1 MWRPRQ
7 CSGSCQWR
15 WRAAAASGRKLA
27 LPAPWQA
34 LGHRE
39 GRKPRLP
46 MPASLAALLRAIR
59 APLLGLLLGLLLG
72 TTASRRSLR
81 APCGAHPKRPKP
93 AKQKF
98 PEVGLRS
105 DAQRHE
111 RLCRAVTDAGG
122 RIHEAYSVEWCSDYG
137 CDGVVAKVNVAKDT
151 VIVDL
156 PLSQCAVSA
165 APEGDGPVP
174 GSSAGVRLVRVLLHH
189 LRRGEGSPL
198 APYLAALPR
207 AFSEPSFWDAGSEE
221 MLALSG
227 SRLASSIASAHQ
239 EAELAAAALVS
250 EIRRHSEANPSTDL
264 DDSVITLENILW
276 AKKVQVTRAFEL
288 DLTANTLRQ
297 PTRVSMAEPE
307 EAGAAASSS
316 IFTVMAPLIDMA
328 NHSSAPEGVNAYF
341 TWSSDASVPP
351 QSKLELRNVRLQ
363 MVAARDIEA
372 GEQIQLD
379 YDHTA
384 SPLGLFQRYGIP
396 PVALDLIAVASPRV
410 SATAASGAAE
420 GDGRFLN
427 GRCARPASSSIVQQ
441 LRRRHEVLVA
451 FPPILASPMYP
462 MWKVRLLA
470 RCYSIHTPWLPSRS
484 DLDAQ
489 RAVAKSAGERVR
501 WRLAKLAEDQVD
513 QQEHEEE
520 DREALEE
527 WAWACEEREDMC
539 IEAEG
544 FGFLLMDMLRIVA
557 LDSEPVPVS
566 ARASADSQG
575 HCDDSEDVA
584 DLGIEQLESPAAWEN
599 TIALSLL
606 ADICRSQLQGYRRYT
621 VPGHVRSDLV
631 TSDAGELAIA
641 ANAPVPADT
650 ADSNAR
656 VIAARRAVEYERAL
670 LLRKLGEIERALQDT
685 TAVRLRSNSVAM
697 AEATHAIRQRRA
709 FARRRQALQSV
720 AMPE

>member
-1 MWRPRQ
+1 
-7 CSGSCQWR
+7 
-15 WRAAAASGRKLA
+15 
-27 LPAPWQA
+27 
-34 LGHRE
+34 
-39 GRKPRLP
+39 
-46 MPASLAALLRAIR
+46 MPASLALLLRALR

-72 TTASRRSLR
+72 AAASWRSLR
-81 APCGAHPKRPKP
+81 APCGAQPHRPKT
-93 AKQKF
+93 AKQKS

-105 DAQRHE
+105 DAQRHR
-111 RLCRAVTDAGG
+111 RLCRAVTDAGA
-122 RIHEAYSVEWCSDYG
+122 RIHEAYSVEWCEDYG
-137 CDGVVAKVNVAKDT
+137 CDGIVAKVNVAKDT

-198 APYLAALPR
+198 APYLDSLPR

-239 EAELAAAALVS
+239 EAELAGAALVS
-250 EIRRHSEANPSTDL
+250 EIRQHSASNVGTNL
-264 DDSVITLENILW
+264 DDSAITLENVLW

-288 DLTANTLRQ
+288 DVSTSTLQQ
-297 PTRVSMAEPE
+297 PTRVSTAEPD
-307 EAGAAASSS
+307 EAGASAINSSS
-316 IFTVMAPLIDMA
+316 ILTVMAPLIDMA

-341 TWSSDASVPP
+341 TWSGAASV
-351 QSKLELRNVRLQ
+351 QSKLELGDVRLQ
-363 MVAARDIEA
+363 MVAARDIAA

-396 PVALDLIAVASPRV
+396 ALALDLIATAAPRV
-410 SATAASGAAE
+410 SRAAATGAVE
-420 GDGRFLN
+420 GDGRVEN
-427 GRCARPASSSIVQQ
+427 GRCARPASSSIEHQR
-441 LRRRHEVLVA
+441 RRRHEVLVE
-451 FPPILASPMYP
+451 FPPILASPVYP
-462 MWKVRLLA
+462 RWKVRLLA

-484 DLDAQ
+484 DLDAR
-489 RAVAKSAGERVR
+489 RAVAKSAAERVQ
-501 WRLAKLAEDQVD
+501 WRLANRAESQVD
-513 QQEHEEE
+513 QQEQEQKEEEEEE

-544 FGFLLMDMLRIVA
+544 FGFLLMDLLRIVA
-557 LDSEPVPVS
+557 LESEPVPVS
-566 ARASADSQG
+566 ARAHADSEM
-575 HCDDSEDVA
+575 HTDDSEDLVA
-584 DLGIEQLESPAAWEN
+584 DGGTGQLESPAAWEN
-599 TIALSLL
+599 TIALALL
-606 ADICRSQLQGYRRYT
+606 ADVCRSQLRGYRRYT
-621 VPGHVRSDLV
+621 VPPGHVRPDLAASDGPGRL
-631 TSDAGELAIA
+631 GM
-641 ANAPVPADT
+641 APTAPAPAET
-650 ADSNAR
+650 ADSSAR

-685 TAVRLRSNSVAM
+685 TAVRLHSNSVATT
-697 AEATHAIRQRRA
+697 EATHAIRQRRA
-709 FARRRQALQSV
+709 FARRRQALQSA